1 MAGLSLIVFPALG
14 AIGVVKYLCTPIEKR
29 TDASK
34 KYFKRYILGFIL
46 MWIGFELKGEVP
58 PIILVVMILGGFYLW
73 FFSGVSLFSEDTRK

>member
-14 AIGVVKYLCTPIEKR
+14 AIGVVKYLSTPIEKR

-34 KYFKRYILGFIL
+34 KYFKRYILGFFL

-73 FFSGVSLFSEDTRK
+73 FFSGVSLFSEDAKK